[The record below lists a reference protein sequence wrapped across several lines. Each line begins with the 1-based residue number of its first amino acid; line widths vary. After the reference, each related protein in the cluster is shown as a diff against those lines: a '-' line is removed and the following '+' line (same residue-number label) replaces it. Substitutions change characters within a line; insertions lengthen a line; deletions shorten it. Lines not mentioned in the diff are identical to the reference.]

1 MPYDQNMRKGTR
13 MHTVFEQFNLDTQS
27 LPRLVE
33 SVRLTCQQSDNPIA
47 AANALI
53 TSVGGE
59 QLDTENPAFARLVAS
74 KLMQQTFMDTGLDQA
89 AAVEHAAT
97 YLKNFPYVGDNT
109 DRVASDLADASEV
122 PAENSATAQV
132 VKRKRKTT
140 GGKKGAKRAVVVEI
154 IRNNTLATR
163 KYLISLIMMELK
175 CSDTTASTHLYLAQ
189 KHLGVK
195 SNTTKRGRGQAERAR
210 NIYVEMKA
218 AGKSIKEIAAA
229 IAVAFGIT
237 EAGAATHVYNARK
250 MLGESTKRTRKARGE
265 QQVTASAE
273 NTEVAAVV

>member
-97 YLKNFPYVGDNT
+97 YLKNFPIVS
-109 DRVASDLADASEV
+109 RVISPTPVRFLLRILLPRRLSSVSGRPPVARRVRSAPSLLRSFAITLWRLAS
-122 PAENSATAQV
+122 
-132 VKRKRKTT
+132 
-140 GGKKGAKRAVVVEI
+140 I
-154 IRNNTLATR
+154 
-163 KYLISLIMMELK
+163 
-175 CSDTTASTHLYLAQ
+175 
-189 KHLGVK
+189 
-195 SNTTKRGRGQAERAR
+195 
-210 NIYVEMKA
+210 
-218 AGKSIKEIAAA
+218 
-229 IAVAFGIT
+229 
-237 EAGAATHVYNARK
+237 
-250 MLGESTKRTRKARGE
+250 
-265 QQVTASAE
+265 
-273 NTEVAAVV
+273 